1 MLSEEADPPFPKNNA
16 KPLHRMRIF
25 QFAKALTCLKEV
37 ATTLCH
43 APNKKQTF
51 LRDKQ
56 VRHPNVSQEEKLRS
70 LKHAECRNAGGPKE
84 PQTNVPETRQ
94 SLATGA
100 TGLVASTI
108 RSKSI
113 QGNSKICRHC
123 YPKKQIPLFTQ
134 KKTKALRSPRA
145 FFYLQKNT
153 LPDILQHYGQISNSS
168 NTMERSQIP
177 PTLWTDLRILQDYG
191 QISDSSSTMDRSQ
204 TPPAL
209 WTDLKFL
216 QHYGQM
222 LYTGS

>member
-16 KPLHRMRIF
+16 KPIHRMRIF

-56 VRHPNVSQEEKLRS
+56 VRHRNVSQEEEKLRS

-123 YPKKQIPLFTQ
+123 YPKKQIPLFT
-134 KKTKALRSPRA
+134 KKNKSAPVTA
-145 FFYLQKNT
+145 
-153 LPDILQHYGQISNSS
+153 
-168 NTMERSQIP
+168 
-177 PTLWTDLRILQDYG
+177 RI
-191 QISDSSSTMDRSQ
+191 
-204 TPPAL
+204 
-209 WTDLKFL
+209 FL
-216 QHYGQM
+216 FAKEH
-222 LYTGS
+222 TA